1 MPHYDDPAVFYD
13 AGFLYDSGS
22 AQPQPKKNKH
32 MASLK
37 LNLSRKNPAQLIA
50 LADLVI
56 PKLAP
61 AAPATPPIPNMAA
74 KVAVLATKSAT
85 AKTANDAYEAALA
98 ALVNLKQV
106 RDAAADDLRAEHTAV
121 ANAIDAEAKGDPV
134 LLSASGYPLAG
145 APQASTLPGQVMN
158 FQMTAGDAE
167 GALDTQHDPEGQA
180 KTYEVQITTG
190 DPVTGPWATKAQ
202 ATASRV
208 QITGLTSGQRVW
220 GRARAI
226 GSKGAG
232 PWSDPASKIVP

>member
-1 MPHYDDPAVFYD
+1 
-13 AGFLYDSGS
+13 
-22 AQPQPKKNKH
+22 
-32 MASLK
+32 MASLA
-37 LNLSRKNPAQLIA
+37 LNLNRKNPTQLIA

-74 KVAVLATKSAT
+74 KVAVLVTKRAA
-85 AKTANDAYEAALA
+85 AKTANDADEAALA

-106 RDAAADDLRAEHTAV
+106 RDAAADELRIEHTAV
-121 ANAIDAEAKGDPV
+121 ASAVTSECKGDPV
-134 LLSASGYPLAG
+134 LLSASGYPLAQS
-145 APQASTLPGQVMN
+145 PQASALPGQVLN

-167 GALDTQHDPEGQA
+167 GTLDTQHDPEAQA
-180 KTYEVQITTG
+180 KSYEIQITMG
-190 DPVTGPWATKAQ
+190 DPVTGPWTTKVQ
-202 ATASRV
+202 PTASRET
-208 QITGLTSGQRVW
+208 IAGLTSGQRAW